1 MKRFWIWMIPIL
13 AAISAIWIQAA
24 LHGYD
29 QTLPVL
35 TLSLDHPT
43 TDLDENLSNS
53 CEFLDGHPAGEH
65 RARRTAGDQQ

>member
-29 QTLPVL
+29 PGAVNQG
-35 TLSLDHPT
+35 T
-43 TDLDENLSNS
+43 TAPFARHDLAEASTRAIVYSENAVTPPPR
-53 CEFLDGHPAGEH
+53 PAVFPH
-65 RARRTAGDQQ
+65 